1 MHAIKLD
8 IFLCNYT
15 PHKMTKVNKSRF
27 AQVWLFLVW
36 TPAAMNCQQLVLSFF
51 YDPTNIPDKISDTG
65 KLLPKPRPH
74 TRIFFKISVDS
85 ASVHTP
91 SGESGIRIR
100 NVSNPLSAPE
110 WKFLN
115 IQRNR
120 NRVDANPEK
129 FLIQWRNKIGP
140 SSLPCWCKAQ

>member
-1 MHAIKLD
+1 MIQQTFQTRYQTLENCYLSRVHTHGY
-8 IFLCNYT
+8 FLIRNFL
-15 PHKMTKVNKSRF
+15 F
-27 AQVWLFLVW
+27 A
-36 TPAAMNCQQLVLSFF
+36 
-51 YDPTNIPDKISDTG
+51 
-65 KLLPKPRPH
+65 
-74 TRIFFKISVDS
+74 DS

-100 NVSNPLSAPE
+100 NVFNPLSAPE

-129 FLIQWRNKIGP
+129 FLIQ
-140 SSLPCWCKAQ
+140 